1 MTLIPNQLNLHDH
14 IPYSSALLEIL
25 KTSLD
30 QKFHC
35 SKQMV
40 SLLTLTLTHASKRIL
55 THLKIS
61 QTLFHTEYHPVEV
74 TLSITLLT
82 HSLLSLQE
90 HF

>member
-1 MTLIPNQLNLHDH
+1 MTLIPNQLNLHVH
-14 IPYSSALLEIL
+14 IPYSSALLETL

-35 SKQMV
+35 SRQMV
-40 SLLTLTLTHASKRIL
+40 SLLTLALTHVNKHTL

-61 QTLFHTEYHPVEV
+61 QTLFHTECHPIEV
-74 TLSITLLT
+74 TPST
-82 HSLLSLQE
+82 HSLLSQQG